1 LFLFSFF
8 SINKMFDGKFIATLL
23 AVAVSVFAICNF
35 NAHKVTS
42 NEGFGMNPSGTWIK
56 QSEMSTNSGDFY
68 SIPGNYQAMLSPR
81 HNGVNYGTYARHNPP
96 DINKLAAPPHPLTY
110 GQMASGNSTNGCTRE
125 SFSSASPYMEPN
137 HSTGNYKSIT
147 GDYTLP
153 TDMLPVQN
161 MSTINTVS
169 ENGEPIQA
177 IIVDRLIH
185 VNRNSRLRRHG
196 DMIRGDLPIQPHK
209 HSWFTPS
216 VHPIIDLQQ
225 GAMNV
230 MGGLTN
236 ETALAMAELINTTS
250 GHSTISGVDMTS
262 RDSMASLKSLS
273 TKQSMSTLQV
283 GAY

>member
-1 LFLFSFF
+1 
-8 SINKMFDGKFIATLL
+8 MFDGKFIATLL

-35 NAHKVTS
+35 NSHKVTS

-110 GQMASGNSTNGCTRE
+110 GQMANGNSTNGCTRE

-137 HSTGNYKSIT
+137 NSTSNYKSIS

-196 DMIRGDLPIQPHK
+196 DMIRGDLPIHPHK

-250 GHSTISGVDMTS
+250 GHSTISGVDMSS